1 MAFTTRHRLC
11 IISVKNA
18 KGTISMTFDEIY
30 ATMKTYFE
38 QRDFEV
44 FGQGVY
50 SYEFD
55 VTGEGE
61 GKFYIEIKDG
71 SLNMQP
77 YDYKNSLCSFKIS
90 SGNLCEI
97 INRNTT
103 PTAAYSSGRLTIHGD
118 VSAAF
123 RLADALEMAM

>member
-1 MAFTTRHRLC
+1 
-11 IISVKNA
+11 
-18 KGTISMTFDEIY
+18 MTFDEIY

-61 GKFYIEIKDG
+61 GKFYIE
-71 SLNMQP
+71 S
-77 YDYKNSLCSFKIS
+77 
-90 SGNLCEI
+90 
-97 INRNTT
+97 R
-103 PTAAYSSGRLTIHGD
+103 TAALICSHTITKTAFAHSKSAQAICAKLSIEIRLPPLRIPP
-118 VSAAF
+118 
-123 RLADALEMAM
+123 AD

>member
-90 SGNLCEI
+90 SGNLI
-97 INRNTT
+97 MVILILALILL
-103 PTAAYSSGRLTIHGD
+103 PMPKVWFYISLYGD
-118 VSAAF
+118 IV
-123 RLADALEMAM
+123 RDDEEY